1 MQPAIIL
8 LHSSDATGAA
18 CTTARRASQC
28 RAPACLIWSTNTWT
42 PRSDEPPPCNAAR
55 AFSFQPAARRAI
67 AAASNPPIASS
78 TRSRRA
84 SLVSGV
90 GARTPTRCTS
100 TRNLALMRWSDHLGE
115 VTTGLLRRAERREE
129 RQPEQWEGAAGGAL
143 APAEA
148 PPRMEDRP
156 AVGAGAQ
163 DPRRSG
169 RMRADGV
176 GAGKNRVSLVFSC
189 GPSVL
194 N

>member
-42 PRSDEPPPCNAAR
+42 PRSDEPPPRNAAR

-100 TRNLALMRWSDHLGE
+100 TRNLALMHWSDHLGE

-129 RQPEQWEGAAGGAL
+129 RRPEQWEEL
-143 APAEA
+143 WPL
-148 PPRMEDRP
+148 
-156 AVGAGAQ
+156 
-163 DPRRSG
+163 PRRRRG
-169 RMRADGV
+169 WRTG
-176 GAGKNRVSLVFSC
+176 L
-189 GPSVL
+189 PSVL
-194 N
+194 APRIRGEAVGCGRMGLGLERTGSVWYFHAARQH